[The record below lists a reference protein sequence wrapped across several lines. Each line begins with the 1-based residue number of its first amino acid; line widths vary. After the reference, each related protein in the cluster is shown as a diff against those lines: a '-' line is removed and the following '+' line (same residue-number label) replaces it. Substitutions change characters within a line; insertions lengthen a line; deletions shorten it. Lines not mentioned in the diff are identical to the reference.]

1 MDETKVAEISPAE
14 WEVMRIVWTKNGAY
28 SRDLID
34 MLQDK
39 RQWSASTV
47 KTLLRR
53 LVNKGMLE
61 TTREDRRFKY
71 NATVS
76 ESTAMNTTAEQLFD
90 NLCAMKRGTTLL
102 DLVANTTL
110 SQGDIEA
117 LQAKLTEKAK
127 NAPEHIECDCLP
139 DDCNC

>member
-90 NLCAMKRGTTLL
+90 NLCAMKRGN
-102 DLVANTTL
+102 DLAGSGGEHHFKSGRYCGVAGKTR
-110 SQGDIEA
+110 
-117 LQAKLTEKAK
+117 
-127 NAPEHIECDCLP
+127 
-139 DDCNC
+139 